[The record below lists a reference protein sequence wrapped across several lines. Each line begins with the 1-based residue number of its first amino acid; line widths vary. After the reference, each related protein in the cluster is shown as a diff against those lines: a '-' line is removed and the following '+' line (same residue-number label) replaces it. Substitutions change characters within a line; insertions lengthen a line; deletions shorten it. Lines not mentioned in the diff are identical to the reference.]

1 MKDNGMLER
10 LFFKL
15 LPVQIL
21 IVAMGS
27 VNLIVDGAAADILGA
42 GNVVDHGFTK
52 DEKDHMAEAHVV
64 YKDGNIMLRIKDDC
78 IPFDP
83 MERAAMFDPD
93 DPFRNMGLKMVIDLA
108 KEITYQNMMGLN
120 VLTIRL

>member
-1 MKDNGMLER
+1 MNEG
-10 LFFKL
+10 
-15 LPVQIL
+15 QWY
-21 IVAMGS
+21 A
-27 VNLIVDGAAADILGA
+27 GAVADILGA

-52 DEKDHMAEAHVV
+52 DEKDYMAEAHVV

-108 KEITYQNMMGLN
+108 KEITYQNMVGLN
-120 VLTIRL
+120 VLTIRH